1 MDIETQSNVM
11 PLPVSRPAGVVS
23 SPEIEKTNLTGTV
36 VAATSARPAQAENAA
51 ASQQQGQQQVE
62 EAVSSIN
69 EFVQN
74 QQRTIRFS
82 IDEQSGR
89 DVVVVVDQ
97 FTEEVIRQIPTEE
110 LLVIARRL
118 AEQADDTLNLFSSQV

>member
-1 MDIETQSNVM
+1 MDIETQSNVT
-11 PLPVSRPAGVVS
+11 PLPVKRPAGVVS
-23 SPEIEKTNLTGTV
+23 SPETEKTSSSGTV

-74 QQRTIRFS
+74 QQRTIRFT

-97 FTEEVIRQIPTEE
+97 LTDEVIRQIPAEE

-118 AEQADDTLNLFSSQV
+118 AEQGDDTFNLFSSQV

>member
-1 MDIETQSNVM
+1 MDIETQSNVT
-11 PLPVSRPAGVVS
+11 PLPVKLPAGVVS
-23 SPEIEKTNLTGTV
+23 SPVIEKTSSTGTV
-36 VAATSARPAQAENAA
+36 VAAKQTQTENTAALQQA
-51 ASQQQGQQQVE
+51 GQQQVE
-62 EAVSSIN
+62 QAVSSIN

-97 FTEEVIRQIPTEE
+97 LTDEVIRQIPNEE

-118 AEQADDTLNLFSSQV
+118 AEQGDDTLNLFSSQV

>member
-1 MDIETQSNVM
+1 MDIETQSNVT

-23 SPEIEKTNLTGTV
+23 SPVIQSTSSIGTV
-36 VAATSARPAQAENAA
+36 VAKSSATPVQTENAA

-89 DVVVVVDQ
+89 DVVVVLDQ
-97 FTEEVIRQIPTEE
+97 LTDEVIRQIPAEE
-110 LLVIARRL
+110 LLAIARRL
-118 AEQADDTLNLFSSQV
+118 AEQGDDTLNLFSTKV

>member
-1 MDIETQSNVM
+1 MDIETQSNVT
-11 PLPVSRPAGVVS
+11 PLPVKVPAGVVS
-23 SPEIEKTNLTGTV
+23 SPVIEKTSSTGTV
-36 VAATSARPAQAENAA
+36 VAAKQTQTENTAALQQA
-51 ASQQQGQQQVE
+51 GQQQVE
-62 EAVSSIN
+62 QAVSSIN

-97 FTEEVIRQIPTEE
+97 LTDEVIRQIPNEE

-118 AEQADDTLNLFSSQV
+118 AEQGDDTLNLFSSQV